1 MCAKCKLQMGKHL
14 VEHQT
19 QLLTTNGV
27 QISTE
32 DHNDCTINCQG
43 HHYFN
48 NDVSEN
54 KGDAQTYESLNFKKF
69 IKLQKVLHNHD
80 NLINAQ
86 QNSDTISEN
95 LINKV
100 DIEIFLINES
110 LCEPLLTIANKTVGQ
125 PQFEL

>member
-1 MCAKCKLQMGKHL
+1 VQITIGKHL
-14 VEHQT
+14 VEHQA
-19 QLLTTNGV
+19 QLQATSGV

-32 DHNDCTINCQG
+32 DHNYFTINCQG

-54 KGDAQTYESLNFKKF
+54 KDDAQTYESLHFKEF
-69 IKLQKVLHNHD
+69 IKLQKELRNCD

-100 DIEIFLINES
+100 DIEF
-110 LCEPLLTIANKTVGQ
+110 
-125 PQFEL
+125 F